1 MNVGTE
7 IKYGSYS
14 LGSEKKKLNIK
25 LLFVLIFLLLTM
37 VNLVL
42 TQKMAA
48 DFGFVRA
55 LGRYLFVYD
64 RMLFYPP
71 YKYWVWLSQLINKYG
86 IGHTT
91 VSKYLLMGIA
101 ANLLALAVP
110 TILMKVIQNYHT
122 KKEQLKSLHGS
133 AHWASKKEMID
144 SGLLLPANSPK
155 KPEGVYVGG
164 YTDPSTNKL
173 IYLRHNGPEHI
184 LALAPTRSGKGVG
197 LVIPTLLSWP
207 HSAFVFDIKGE
218 NYALTAG
225 WRKKHANNNILR
237 FDPTDT
243 TGTGARF
250 NPLTEIRLSTK
261 YEYADIDNL
270 CLILAD
276 PQGTGGS
283 GQDKY
288 WIETSHSLLTGCVTH
303 LLYQCKNEGIEPTL
317 GDLYRLLT
325 NPNQS
330 FGETL
335 QDMLNYDH
343 DPRHVQQFRDSDGEI
358 TATHPTVASKARE
371 HLNRAD
377 KEASSVLSSATNAI
391 KMFSDPVLND
401 NVSRSTFCLKDLMRA
416 KKPTSLYVCITPANL
431 ARFSSL
437 LRILVTQ
444 ITTMLADE
452 LKFVNGRA
460 EGIYE
465 HRLLLMLDEFPALGA
480 MPVFEK
486 ALAFIAGYGLKAY
499 LITQDIAQL
508 QRVYTRDESI
518 ISNTHLQIAYAPN
531 KIETA
536 EYLSKMLGQTTVI
549 KKSMSK
555 SVNKGIATYSQSIQ
569 EQGRSLLNPDEVMRM
584 RGPLKDEN
592 GNILEPGQMI
602 IRVAGFAPIL
612 GTQILYFKDPTFSR
626 RSMIPAPEMSDIIYE
641 FQ

>member
-25 LLFVLIFLLLTM
+25 LLLALLVLLLTA

-42 TQKMAA
+42 TQMMAA
-48 DFGFVRA
+48 DFGYTRA
-55 LGRYLFVYD
+55 LGGHLFVYD
-64 RMLFYPP
+64 RLPFYLP
-71 YKYWVWLSQLINKYG
+71 YKYWVWLPQLINKYG
-86 IGHTT
+86 IDNIA
-91 VSKYLLMGIA
+91 VSKYLIKGIA

-110 TILMKVIQNYHT
+110 IFFMKVIQNYHT

-133 AHWASKKEMID
+133 AHWASKKDMID
-144 SGLLLPANSPK
+144 SGLLVPENSPK
-155 KPEGVYVGG
+155 KLEGVYVGG

-250 NPLTEIRLSTK
+250 NPLTEIRIHTK

-288 WIETSHSLLTGCVTH
+288 WVETSHSLLTGCITH
-303 LLYQCKNEGIEPTL
+303 LLYRCKNEGKEPTL

-391 KMFSDPVLND
+391 KMFSDPVLNY
-401 NVSRSTFCLKDLMRA
+401 NVSRSTFSLKDLMRA
-416 KKPTSLYVCITPANL
+416 KKPTSLYVCINPANL

-444 ITTMLADE
+444 ITTILADE

-460 EGIYE
+460 EGIYN

-499 LITQDIAQL
+499 LITQDIAQI

-536 EYLSKMLGQTTVI
+536 EYLSKMLGQTTII
-549 KKSMSK
+549 KKSTSK
-555 SVNKGIATYSQSIQ
+555 SVHKGIATYSQSIQ

-602 IRVAGFAPIL
+602 IRVAGFAPIR
-612 GTQILYFKDPTFSR
+612 GTQILYFQDPTFSR
-626 RSMIPAPEMSDIIYE
+626 RSTIPAPEKSDIIDE

>member
-1 MNVGTE
+1 MAVDF
-7 IKYGSYS
+7 KY
-14 LGSEKKKLNIK
+14 
-25 LLFVLIFLLLTM
+25 
-37 VNLVL
+37 
-42 TQKMAA
+42 AP
-48 DFGFVRA
+48 A
-55 LGRYLFVYD
+55 LGRNLFIYD
-64 RMLFYPP
+64 RMPFFLP
-71 YKYWVWLSQLINKYG
+71 YKYWVWLFQLINKYG
-86 IGHTT
+86 ISQSAVLT
-91 VSKYLLMGIA
+91 YLLTGIG
-101 ANLLALAVP
+101 ANFLALGLP
-110 TILMKVIQNYHT
+110 LILMKTIQKYQAKNALQKVLY
-122 KKEQLKSLHGS
+122 GS

-144 SGLLLPANSPK
+144 CGLLAPANAK
-155 KPEGVYVGG
+155 KQLEGVYVGG
-164 YTDPSTNKL
+164 YTDPSTDKL

-207 HSAFVFDIKGE
+207 HSTFVFDIKGE
-218 NYALTAG
+218 NYALTSG

-250 NPLTEIRLSTK
+250 NPLTEIRIGTK

-276 PQGTGGS
+276 PNGSGGS
-283 GQDKY
+283 GSDKY

-303 LLYQCKNEGIEPTL
+303 LLYKAKKEGIEPTL
-317 GDLYRLLT
+317 GSVYTLLT
-325 NPNQS
+325 NPNQT
-330 FGETL
+330 FEETL
-335 QDMLNYDH
+335 QEMLNYEH
-343 DPRHVQQFRDSDGEI
+343 DPEHSQEFLDSDGDI

-391 KMFSDPVLND
+391 KMFSDPILNY
-401 NVSRSTFCLKDLMRA
+401 NVSQSTFLLKDLMRA
-416 KKPTSLYVCITPANL
+416 EKPTSLYVCITPANL

-444 ITTMLADE
+444 ITTILADE
-452 LKFVNGRA
+452 LKFKDGRA
-460 EGIYE
+460 EGVYK
-465 HRLLLMLDEFPALGA
+465 HRLLLMLDEFPALGS

-508 QRVYTRDESI
+508 QRVYTREESI

-536 EYLSKMLGQTTVI
+536 EYLSKMLGQTTII
-549 KKSMSK
+549 KKTKSK
-555 SVNKGIATYSQSIQ
+555 SVNKGISTYSQSIQ
-569 EQGRSLLNPDEVMRM
+569 EQGRSLLNPDEVMRL

-592 GNILEPGQMI
+592 GNMLAPGQMI

-612 GTQILYFKDPTFSR
+612 GTQMMYFKDPTFSR
-626 RSMIPAPEMSDIIYE
+626 RSKIPAPNESDIINE
-641 FQ
+641 S

>member
-7 IKYGSYS
+7 IKHGSFS
-14 LGSEKKKLNIK
+14 LGSAKKKLNVK
-25 LLFVLIFLLLTM
+25 LLFALIILTLLAI
-37 VNLVL
+37 NIVL

-48 DFGFVRA
+48 DFGYAKA
-55 LGRYLFVYD
+55 LGKYLFVYD
-64 RMLFYPP
+64 WMPFYPP
-71 YKYWVWLSQLINKYG
+71 YKYWVWLYQLINRYG
-86 IGHTT
+86 MSHAS
-91 VSKYLLMGIA
+91 VSKYLFIGMGV
-101 ANLLALAVP
+101 NLLAIVGPLV
-110 TILMKVIQNYHT
+110 LMKIIQSYHT
-122 KKEQLKSLHGS
+122 KKEVLKSLYGS
-133 AHWASKKEMID
+133 AHWASKQEMVD
-144 SGLLLPANSPK
+144 SGLLVPVNSK
-155 KPEGVYVGG
+155 KQLEGVYVGG
-164 YTDPSTNKL
+164 YTDPKSEKL

-207 HSAFVFDIKGE
+207 HSVFVFDIKGE

-225 WRKKHANNNILR
+225 WRKKHANNYVLR

-250 NPLTEIRLSTK
+250 NPLTEIRLCTK

-276 PQGTGGS
+276 PQGSGGS
-283 GQDKY
+283 GNDKY
-288 WIETSHSLLTGCVTH
+288 WVETAHSLLTGCVTH
-303 LLYQCKNEGIEPTL
+303 LLYKAKNEGLEPTL
-317 GDLYRLLT
+317 GNVYMMLT
-325 NPNQS
+325 NPNQT
-330 FGETL
+330 FEETL
-335 QDMLNYDH
+335 QEMLNYEH
-343 DPRHVQQFRDSDGEI
+343 DPEQTMQFMDTDGEI
-358 TATHPTVASKARE
+358 TTTHPTVASKARE

-391 KMFSDPVLND
+391 KMFSDPILNY
-401 NVSRSTFCLKDLMRA
+401 NVSKSTFRLKDLMRA
-416 KKPTSLYVCITPANL
+416 EKPASLYVCITPANL

-444 ITTMLADE
+444 ITTILADE
-452 LKFVNGRA
+452 LKFVGGRA
-460 EGIYE
+460 EGIYKY
-465 HRLLLMLDEFPALGA
+465 RLLLMLDEFPALGS

-508 QRVYTRDESI
+508 QRVYTREESI

-536 EYLSKMLGQTTVI
+536 EYLSKLLGQTTVI

-569 EQGRSLLNPDEVMRM
+569 EQGRSLLNPDEVMRL

-626 RSMIPAPEMSDIIYE
+626 RSKISAPDRSDVIDEI
-641 FQ
+641 

>member
-7 IKYGSYS
+7 IKYGSFS
-14 LGSEKKKLNIK
+14 LGAEKKKLKVK
-25 LLFVLIFLLLTM
+25 LMLALILLSLTAIN
-37 VNLVL
+37 VVL

-48 DFGFVRA
+48 DFRYTYA
-55 LGRYLFVYD
+55 LGEFLFVQD
-64 RMLFYPP
+64 RIPFYPP
-71 YKYWVWLSQLINKYG
+71 YKFWTWLLQLINRYG
-86 IGHTT
+86 VGHTT
-91 VSKYLLMGIA
+91 VSKYLLTGVG
-101 ANLLALAVP
+101 ANLLALGIP
-110 TILMKVIQNYHT
+110 IILMIVIQKYQT
-122 KKEQLKSLHGS
+122 KNEQQKSLYGS
-133 AHWASKKEMID
+133 AHWATKSEMID
-144 SGLLLPANSPK
+144 SGLLVPANSK
-155 KPEGVYVGG
+155 KQLEGVYVGG
-164 YTDPSTNKL
+164 YTDPSNNKL
-173 IYLRHNGPEHI
+173 VYLRHNGPEHI

-207 HSAFVFDIKGE
+207 HSTFVFDIKGE

-243 TGTGARF
+243 TGNGARF
-250 NPLTEIRLSTK
+250 NPLTEIRLCSK

-283 GQDKY
+283 GSDKY
-288 WIETSHSLLTGCVTH
+288 WVETSHSLLTGCVTH
-303 LLYQCKNEGIEPTL
+303 LLYRAKNEGVEPTL
-317 GDLYRLLT
+317 GDVYMLLT
-325 NPNQS
+325 NPNQD
-330 FGETL
+330 FQETL
-335 QDMLNYDH
+335 QEMLNYEH
-343 DPRHVQQFRDSDGEI
+343 DPEHLQQFRDTDGEI

-391 KMFSDPVLND
+391 KMFSDPILNF
-401 NVSRSTFCLKDLMRA
+401 NVSKSTFRLKDLMRA
-416 KKPTSLYVCITPANL
+416 EKPASLYVCVTPANL

-444 ITTMLADE
+444 ITTILADE
-452 LKFVNGRA
+452 LKFVGGRA
-460 EGIYE
+460 EGVYK
-465 HRLLLMLDEFPALGA
+465 HRLLLMLDEFPALGS

-499 LITQDIAQL
+499 LITQDVAQL
-508 QRVYTRDESI
+508 QRVYTREESI

-555 SVNKGIATYSQSIQ
+555 SVSKGIATYSQSIQ
-569 EQGRSLLNPDEVMRM
+569 EQGRSLLNPDEVMRL

-626 RSMIPAPEMSDIIYE
+626 RSKIPAPEKSDIIDE
-641 FQ
+641 I